1 MRFSQFPIVAILGLA
16 IASPAF
22 AQQSAP
28 VGYKF
33 KPTPTYKN
41 VSKDPDGIWPDG
53 ELEPSGIRKEYP
65 SLSTARMPLPSG
77 EWILS
82 VQIGGACSMQSDCP
96 YILALKKDGQLT
108 RMSRGYLGGNGTA
121 TLAMDYSKLFVDTYE
136 GVETQK
142 VGPTE

>member
-1 MRFSQFPIVAILGLA
+1 MRLLQFPIVAALVVALA
-16 IASPAF
+16 LPVL

-28 VGYKF
+28 PGYKL

-41 VSKDPDGIWPDG
+41 VAKDPDGIWPDD
-53 ELEPSGIRKEYP
+53 ELEPSGIRNEYP
-65 SLSTARMPLPSG
+65 TLSTARISLPSG

-82 VQIGGACSMQSDCP
+82 VQIGGGCSMQGDCP
-96 YILALKKDGQLT
+96 YILALKKEGHLT
-108 RMSRGYLGGNGTA
+108 RMSRGYLGGNGVA
-121 TLAMDYSKLFVDTYE
+121 TLSMDYSKLFADTFE

>member
-1 MRFSQFPIVAILGLA
+1 MRFSQFPIVATLVLA
-16 IASPAF
+16 IASPAI

-41 VSKDPDGIWPDG
+41 VSKDPDGIWPDD

-65 SLSTARMPLPSG
+65 NISTARMSLPSG

-82 VQIGGACSMQSDCP
+82 VQDGGCNMQSECP
-96 YILALKKDGQLT
+96 YILALKKNGQIT

-121 TLAMDYSKLFVDTYE
+121 TLSMDYSKLFVDTYL
-136 GVETQK
+136 GTETHQ

>member
-1 MRFSQFPIVAILGLA
+1 MRFSQFTLIAALTVACA
-16 IASPAF
+16 PPTF

-28 VGYKF
+28 TGYKF
-33 KPTPTYKN
+33 KPALTYKN
-41 VSKDPDGIWPDG
+41 VSKDPDGIWPDD

-65 SLSTARMPLPSG
+65 NLSTARMSLPSG

-82 VQIGGACSMQSDCP
+82 VQNGGCNMQSDCP
-96 YILALKKDGQLT
+96 YILALKKNGQLT

-121 TLAMDYSKLFVDTYE
+121 TLSMDYSKLFVDTYE